1 MINKNVLSLKQSAT
15 LLINEKVKDLR
26 KEGRTISHFGF
37 GQSPFPIFPS
47 IVASLQQHADN
58 NHYLPVA
65 GLESLREHIVS
76 FLAKEQGIHTT
87 KEAVFIGPGSKELL
101 YQTILI
107 FEAEYLIPKGS
118 WVSYIPQIQSKG
130 GTYHI
135 LDTDLEH
142 DFKLTAHALEAF
154 LIDQPKEKEF
164 VLILNSPNNPTGT
177 VYSLEEYKALA
188 EVCKKYSI
196 MVMSDEIYSQINF
209 NQPYSPSI
217 SAHYPEGTI
226 VFGGL
231 SKVFSAGGYRLGYM
245 MLPEK
250 LKDLQNVYKSLFSE
264 TFSCVSSPVQYAA
277 INAYEYQKDLKQYVA
292 DSSAI
297 LKGVSA
303 FMYDE
308 FTKVGVQCTRS
319 EGAFYMVIGF
329 NTFKKQL
336 SEMNVRTSSN
346 LAHYILEHFG
356 VAMLPGVDFGFQE
369 EELFFRLAFV
379 DFDGANVMD
388 AYQKGSKID
397 ALFIKEHCPSIYNG
411 VTQVQAFVKSME

>member
-15 LLINEKVKDLR
+15 LLINEKVKELR
-26 KEGRTISHFGF
+26 SKGRTIGHFGF

-47 IVASLQQHADN
+47 IVQSLQQHADN

-76 FLAKEQGIHTT
+76 FLGKEQGIHTT
-87 KEAVFIGPGSKELL
+87 KENVFIGPGSKELL

-135 LDTDLEH
+135 LDTDLEQ
-142 DFKLTAHALEAF
+142 DFKLTANQLETF
-154 LIDQPKEKEF
+154 LNEQPKGKEF
-164 VLILNSPNNPTGT
+164 VLILNSPNNPTGA
-177 VYSLEEYKALA
+177 VYSSEEYKALA
-188 EVCKKYSI
+188 AVCRTYGI
-196 MVMSDEIYSQINF
+196 TVMSDEIYSQINF
-209 NQPYSPSI
+209 NRSYSPSMA
-217 SAHYPEGTI
+217 AHYPEGTI

-245 MLPEK
+245 VLPEK
-250 LKDLQNVYKSLFSE
+250 FEDLQNVYKSLFSE

-277 INAYEYQKDLKQYVA
+277 INAYEYKDDLKQYVTT
-292 DSSAI
+292 SSEI
-297 LKGVSA
+297 LKGVSGY
-303 FMYDE
+303 MYDA
-308 FTKVGVQCTRS
+308 FSKIGIQCTRS

-329 NTFKKQL
+329 NAFKEQL
-336 SEMNVRTSSN
+336 AEKGIHTSSA
-346 LAHYILEHFG
+346 LAHFILENFD

-379 DFDGANVMD
+379 DFDGAQVLE
-388 AYQKGSKID
+388 AYQKEGKVD
-397 ALFIKEHCPSIYNG
+397 EYFIKKHCSSIYNG
-411 VTQVQAFVKSME
+411 VQQVQAFVESLA

>member
-15 LLINEKVKDLR
+15 LLINEKVKELR
-26 KEGRTISHFGF
+26 KKGSTISHFGF

-47 IVASLQQHADN
+47 IVSSLQQHADN

-76 FLAKEQGIHTT
+76 FLAKNQGIHTT
-87 KEAVFIGPGSKELL
+87 KDAVFIGPGSKELL

-118 WVSYIPQIQSKG
+118 WVSYVPQIQSKG
-130 GTYHI
+130 GKYHI
-135 LDTDLEH
+135 LDTNLEH
-142 DFKLTAHALEAF
+142 DFKLAAAQLESF
-154 LIDQPKEKEF
+154 LKEQPEEKEF
-164 VLILNSPNNPTGT
+164 VLILNSPNNPTGA
-177 VYSLEEYKALA
+177 VYTANEYRALA
-188 EVCKKYSI
+188 EVCKQYKI
-196 MVMSDEIYSQINF
+196 TVMSDEIYSQINF
-209 NQPYSPSI
+209 DHPYSPSI
-217 SAHYPEGTI
+217 STHYPEGTI

-245 MLPEK
+245 MLPERFK
-250 LKDLQNVYKSLFSE
+250 ELQNVYKSLFSE

-277 INAYEYQKDLKQYVA
+277 INAYEYGEDLKQYVA
-292 DSSAI
+292 ASSAI
-297 LKGVSA
+297 LKGVSGY
-303 FMYDE
+303 MYDE
-308 FTKVGVQCTRS
+308 FSKIGIQCTKS

-336 SEMNVRTSSN
+336 ADKGIYTSSE
-346 LAHYILEHFG
+346 LAHYILEQFN

-379 DFDGANVMD
+379 DFDGAAVLE
-388 AYQKGSKID
+388 AYQKESMID
-397 ALFIKEHCPSIYNG
+397 ATFIQEHCPSIFLG
-411 VTQVQAFVKSME
+411 ITQVRAFIEHLK